1 MDATG
6 YEREE
11 IQPDMDLRKD
21 LAIRSS
27 RLPIIMD
34 AAESQFGITIELEDF
49 IGART
54 VRDIAERISTIVA
67 REGGAGLQQ
76 QTEPVREEIQ
86 KSAGAEE
93 SLKRIVF
100 NQVTVESTAAVP
112 VELNPGESVLL
123 LSPDRDDRIAGS
135 ATEIFRRDYGVETC
149 SLLFMQGNLAP
160 GEEVPRHPDR

>member
-34 AAESQFGITIELEDF
+34 AAESQFGIIIELEDF

-54 VRDIAERISTIVA
+54 VNDIAERISTIVA

-76 QTEPVREEIQ
+76 QTEPMREEIQ
-86 KSAGAEE
+86 KSAGTEE

-100 NQVTVESTAAVP
+100 NQVTLESVAAVP
-112 VELNPGESVLL
+112 IALNPGETVLL

-135 ATEIFRRDYGVETC
+135 AKDIFRRDYGVETF
-149 SLLFMQGNLAP
+149 SLPFMQENFTP
-160 GEEVPRHPDR
+160 GAEGSATS